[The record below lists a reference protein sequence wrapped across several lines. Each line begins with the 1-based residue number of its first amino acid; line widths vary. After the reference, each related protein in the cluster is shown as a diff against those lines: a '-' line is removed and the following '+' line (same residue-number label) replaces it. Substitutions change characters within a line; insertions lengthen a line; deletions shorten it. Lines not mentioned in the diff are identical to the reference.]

1 MNEGDSLS
9 DPELLMEVMEFREE
23 LEEITTEKDL
33 VPLKQ
38 RNDGRFIYKYKLLAI
53 LTLFFFSLSEKFQEV
68 VDKLTDAF
76 DKEDYKLAKDLAIE
90 LQYLTS
96 IKNAIHEWHQ

>member
-38 RNDGRFIYKYKLLAI
+38 RNDGKFIYKYKLFAI
-53 LTLFFFSLSEKFQEV
+53 LTLLIEKYQEV
-68 VDKLTDAF
+68 VDKLTVAF
-76 DKEDYKLAKDLAIE
+76 NNEDYKSAKDFAIE